1 MNKKYIMTILI
12 IIVVAL
18 IIFYTFYK
26 FIRFKNNDIDINDSN
41 ISTVLDETK
50 IINEEKVIEKNE
62 IPKKEKVA
70 LELSHAKVPTLMYH
84 SITDDMTYIEYPINA
99 VSPIDFE
106 NQLKYIKENN
116 YQTLFFTDLE
126 KLENYTKPIILTFDD
141 GFIDFYNEAFPLL
154 KKYNQKA
161 TLFIIVGYINCQNYC
176 TLEQLKEM
184 ESSGLV
190 DVQVH
195 TLSHKSLTLLSQ
207 EELDN
212 EVIKSKTL
220 LKEYLD
226 KEVTALCYPYGSYN
240 KSVSNLVSNYYS
252 YAITMD
258 EGCYD
263 ISLNTKQEIP
273 RYTIPRGI
281 SIDKYINYI
290 SNSTVEVINKE

>member
-1 MNKKYIMTILI
+1 MNKKYIIIPMFIIGVVFIIL
-12 IIVVAL
+12 
-18 IIFYTFYK
+18 YTFNN
-26 FIRFKNNDIDINDSN
+26 FIMVKNNDIDINSSN
-41 ISTVLDETK
+41 IANTLDETK
-50 IINEEKVIEKNE
+50 IIHEEKVIEENQIQKNE
-62 IPKKEKVA
+62 KDVFEVN
-70 LELSHAKVPTLMYH
+70 HAKVPTLMYH
-84 SITDDMTYIEYPINA
+84 SITDDMRYIEYPVNA

-126 KLENYTKPIILTFDD
+126 KLDNYTKPIMLTFDD

-161 TLFIIVGYINCQNYC
+161 TLFMIVGYINCQNYC
-176 TLEQLKEM
+176 TLDQLKEM

-195 TLSHKSLTLLSQ
+195 TLSHKSLTSVSK
-207 EELDN
+207 EELEN
-212 EVIKSKTL
+212 EVIKSKNL

-240 KSVSNLVSNYYS
+240 KSVSNLVSKHYS

-263 ISLNTKQEIP
+263 ISIHTKQEIP

-281 SIDKYINYI
+281 SINKYINYI
-290 SNSTVEVINKE
+290 SNSIVEVISK

>member
-1 MNKKYIMTILI
+1 MSKKHFKIVLILF
-12 IIVVAL
+12 IIVIAIIVFFVLKNTVFNYSKEAGKLESNEL
-18 IIFYTFYK
+18 IDKVT
-26 FIRFKNNDIDINDSN
+26 KNVEI
-41 ISTVLDETK
+41 VET
-50 IINEEKVIEKNE
+50 
-62 IPKKEKVA
+62 
-70 LELSHAKVPTLMYH
+70 ELKREVSHAKIPTLMYH
-84 SITDDMTYIEYPINA
+84 SITDDMTYIEYPVNA

-161 TLFIIVGYINCQNYC
+161 TLFMIVGYINCPNYC
-176 TLEQLKEM
+176 TLEQLEEM

-195 TLSHKSLTLLSQ
+195 TLSHKSLTSLSQ
-207 EELDN
+207 KELDN
-212 EVIKSKTL
+212 EVIKSKNL

-240 KSVSNLVSNYYS
+240 KSTSNLVSKHYS

-263 ISLNTKQEIP
+263 VSLHTKQEIP
-273 RYTIPRGI
+273 RYTITRGI
-281 SIDKYINYI
+281 SINQYISYI
-290 SNSTVEVINKE
+290 SNSTVEFANK